1 MITGIGGWGPWID
14 GGGWLTV
21 QGVPVDL
28 LYRDIENVAA
38 IMAEC
43 AAGMPRIVYQPG
55 HPHGFSTAIYL
66 AEVALCR
73 VLWDPTGP
81 SRS

>member
-1 MITGIGGWGPWID
+1 M
-14 GGGWLTV
+14 
-21 QGVPVDL
+21 DL

-43 AAGMPRIVYQPG
+43 AAGMPRIMYQPD

-73 VLWDPTGP
+73 ALWDPTGAIAELKRATIP
-81 SRS
+81 YPAALRLALTRRFF